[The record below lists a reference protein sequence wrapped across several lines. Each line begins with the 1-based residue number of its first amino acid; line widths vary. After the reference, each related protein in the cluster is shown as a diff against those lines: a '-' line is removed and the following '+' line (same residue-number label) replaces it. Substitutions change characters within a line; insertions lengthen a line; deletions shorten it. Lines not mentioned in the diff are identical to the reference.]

1 MLLSIQGITKRFGDE
16 LALGDVSF
24 DVAEG
29 EIVCLLGPSGCGKTT
44 LLRIVAGLETP
55 DVGQVLIDGQDIGPV
70 PPHRRDFGLMFQD
83 YALFPHKNVFDNVAF
98 GLRMKRMAEKKI
110 RQQVGEALA
119 LVGLEG
125 FERRGVNELSGGE
138 AQRVALARSLATQ
151 PRLLML
157 DEPLGSLDR
166 ALRERLMTEL
176 RDILTEVGVTA
187 LYVTHDQAEAFA
199 IADRA
204 VVMNAGRVEQIGPPE
219 TIYHCPATPFV
230 AHFLGLTNLS
240 EGRIID
246 QDRVASA
253 WGEIRADTRE
263 YVAGD
268 RVSVL
273 ILPEAARLTAA
284 SRASGGGNTV
294 RGRLTARSFR
304 GGRYQVKVQ
313 PDEGPPLTLEL
324 AAVDALPLR
333 PGDQVMV
340 LLVPTGVVLLP
351 AAD

>member
-1 MLLSIQGITKRFGDE
+1 M
-16 LALGDVSF
+16 
-24 DVAEG
+24 
-29 EIVCLLGPSGCGKTT
+29 
-44 LLRIVAGLETP
+44 
-55 DVGQVLIDGQDIGPV
+55 
-70 PPHRRDFGLMFQD
+70 
-83 YALFPHKNVFDNVAF
+83 
-98 GLRMKRMAEKKI
+98 
-110 RQQVGEALA
+110 
-119 LVGLEG
+119 
-125 FERRGVNELSGGE
+125 
-138 AQRVALARSLATQ
+138 
-151 PRLLML
+151 
-157 DEPLGSLDR
+157 
-166 ALRERLMTEL
+166 
-176 RDILTEVGVTA
+176 
-187 LYVTHDQAEAFA
+187 
-199 IADRA
+199 
-204 VVMNAGRVEQIGPPE
+204 
-219 TIYHCPATPFV
+219 